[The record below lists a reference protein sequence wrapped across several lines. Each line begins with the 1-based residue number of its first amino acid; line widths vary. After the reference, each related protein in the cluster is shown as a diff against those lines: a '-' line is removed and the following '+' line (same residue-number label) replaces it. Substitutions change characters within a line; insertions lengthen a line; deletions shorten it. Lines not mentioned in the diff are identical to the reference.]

1 MSFLFFNT
9 NAYYSQMKM
18 MRSLFVLL
26 FLAQSGWAS
35 RCNKDTGPSG
45 ATECVQL
52 ENYNQYQWST
62 CLSSAYIQQKS
73 GQRHICDDPT
83 ATYCLYQCMLEVHNK
98 TAGPVLQDCYC
109 ESANSTSS
117 PYNLSLNTSLPS
129 QCYSPSGGSCDW
141 YRNCLER
148 KYPCEATSNAYAIRY
163 AEKFCKLYDKRYT
176 LFSADGQKWVDGVR
190 KCLQVVLVPLLR
202 PWMKP
207 TCQEIRKTAF
217 ASHTPCYL
225 YPGKGVPS
233 VCDLGCWEY
242 FKIFWT
248 IKGSFTKL
256 DTAWESI
263 KGMWNIGTKC
273 GLHSQIRKCL
283 MGRNAS
289 PIKVAKLEIQAFSQ
303 RRRRSTDSLSE
314 ADARSRLADGVGSVI
329 ARTLNWNTDVMDWIA
344 HPANDHVN
352 SDDPDSL
359 HIIIVLADKKAL
371 GIVNTT
377 TPSVNFDQTILEF
390 ASAIEEGRLFMQV
403 DGSNVWVK
411 SLATCSDKS
420 CDSPQTMAVSV
431 RSTNGNGAVGIFQIQ
446 IVLCAVIA
454 PLLVLMD
461 STVFFFK

>member
-1 MSFLFFNT
+1 M
-9 NAYYSQMKM
+9 NAYFTQIK

-26 FLAQSGWAS
+26 FLAQSGCAS
-35 RCNKDTGPSG
+35 QCGKDSGPLG

-52 ENYNQYQWST
+52 ENYNRYQWST
-62 CLSSAYIQQKS
+62 CLTNTYIQQKS
-73 GQRHICDDPT
+73 GQRHICEDPT

-98 TAGPVLQDCYC
+98 TSGTVSEDCSC

-117 PYNLSLNTSLPS
+117 PYNLSSNTSLHS
-129 QCYSPSGGSCDW
+129 QCYSPSGDSCGW

-163 AEKFCKLYDKRYT
+163 AEKFCMLYDKRYT

-225 YPGKGVPS
+225 RPGKGAPS

-248 IKGSFTKL
+248 IKGSFTEL
-256 DTAWESI
+256 DTAWESV
-263 KGMWNIGTKC
+263 KGMWNIGTQC

-283 MGRNAS
+283 MGRSAS
-289 PIKVAKLEIQAFSQ
+289 LMKVAKLEIQKFSQ
-303 RRRRSTDSLSE
+303 QKRRSTDSLSE
-314 ADARSRLADGVGSVI
+314 ADARSRFADRVGSVI
-329 ARTLNWNTDVMDWIA
+329 ASTLKWNTDVMDWIA
-344 HPANDHVN
+344 HPVNAAN

-371 GIVNTT
+371 GIVNTS
-377 TPSVNFDQTILEF
+377 TPSVNFDQTMLEF

-403 DGSNVWVK
+403 YDSNVWVK
-411 SLATCSDKS
+411 SLAACSDKS
-420 CDSPQTMAVSV
+420 CDNPQTMAVSV
-431 RSTNGNGAVGIFQIQ
+431 RSQNWNGAVGSSHIQ
-446 IVLCAVIA
+446 IALCVVIA
-454 PLLVLMD
+454 PLLILMD
-461 STVFFFK
+461 NTV